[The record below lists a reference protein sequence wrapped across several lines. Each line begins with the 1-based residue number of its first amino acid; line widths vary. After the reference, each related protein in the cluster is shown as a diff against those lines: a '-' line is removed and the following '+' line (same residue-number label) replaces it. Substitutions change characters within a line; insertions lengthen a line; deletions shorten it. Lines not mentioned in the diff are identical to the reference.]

1 MDPII
6 NAVLKPKSIAVIGAS
21 TNPEKIGYKV
31 VENLKN
37 CGYQNPV
44 YPINPGAEEI
54 LGYKCY
60 PNIKDVP
67 YVIDAAVITVPAKF
81 VPEVVR
87 DAGEKESR
95 A

>member
-1 MDPII
+1 MATRIQ
-6 NAVLKPKSIAVIGAS
+6 S
-21 TNPEKIGYKV
+21 T
-31 VENLKN
+31 
-37 CGYQNPV
+37 
-44 YPINPGAEEI
+44 PINPGAEEI

>member
-6 NAVLKPKSIAVIGAS
+6 NAVLKPKSVAIIGAS
-21 TNPEKIGYKV
+21 TNPDKIGYKV

-37 CGYQNPV
+37 CGYQGAV
-44 YPINPGAEEI
+44 YPINPDAEEI
-54 LGYKCY
+54 AGYKCY

-67 YVIDAAVITVPAKF
+67 YVVDAAVITVPARI
-81 VPEVVR
+81 VPKVVQES
-87 DAGEKESR
+87 GEK

>member
-21 TNPEKIGYKV
+21 TNPDKIGYKV

-44 YPINPGAEEI
+44 YPINPDAEEI
-54 LGYKCY
+54 CG
-60 PNIKDVP
+60 
-67 YVIDAAVITVPAKF
+67 
-81 VPEVVR
+81 
-87 DAGEKESR
+87 
-95 A
+95 